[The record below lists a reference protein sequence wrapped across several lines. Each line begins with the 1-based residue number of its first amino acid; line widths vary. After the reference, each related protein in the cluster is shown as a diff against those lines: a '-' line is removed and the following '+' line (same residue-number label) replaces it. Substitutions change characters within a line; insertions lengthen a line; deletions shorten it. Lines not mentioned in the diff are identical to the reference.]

1 MDFDYLCLSI
11 NLRMIKKTL
20 CILFFLTCHIIGF
33 SQTEEILPPDFIKTI
48 TFKGSTSQA
57 QLPILRLGE
66 PFSLEFDALTGNEE
80 DFYYKIEYFDFD
92 WKPSQ
97 LVKGEYLKGIDN
109 VRIINYLN
117 SLNTYQMYS
126 HYDLRIPNRQTKGLL
141 KSGNYM
147 ITIYDDYDE
156 VMFSRKFMIVE
167 DIATVGV
174 QAKRTRNFETI
185 NEKQIVNI
193 KINSGS
199 INLNNPLET
208 IKTLIIQNN
217 NLNTAISDLKPQYT
231 IGREL
236 IYRYDDEASFWA
248 GNEYLNFETK
258 NVRTASLGIQF
269 IDLKDLYHSYL
280 FKQINRKN
288 RPYTWNP
295 DINGNFLVNAID
307 VDNIDVQADYTLV
320 HFTLLEDE
328 FVDKDVYVYGNFNN
342 FAIED
347 MTRMFYNR
355 ESGNYECILKL
366 KQGFYNYKF
375 VTVDSDGNLDEGAI
389 SGNFWQTENNY
400 KVLVY
405 YRDLGARFDRL
416 IGFGETNSERIR
428 N

>member
-1 MDFDYLCLSI
+1 MIIFTSAI
-11 NLRMIKKTL
+11 NDTMTRKFIY
-20 CILFFLTCHIIGF
+20 ILLAVITPFFGA
-33 SQTEEILPPDFIKTI
+33 SQVEEILPPDFIKTI
-48 TFKGSTSQA
+48 KFKGSTSQA

-80 DFYYKIEYFDFD
+80 DFHYKIEYFNFD
-92 WKPSQ
+92 WTPSQ
-97 LVKGEYLKGIDN
+97 LVKGEYLRGVDN

-126 HYDLRIPNRQTKGLL
+126 HYDLRIPNQQTRGLL

-156 VMFSRKFMIVE
+156 VMFSRRFMIVE

-174 QAKRTRNFETI
+174 LAKRTRNFETI

-193 KINSGS
+193 KINSGGT
-199 INLNNPLET
+199 NLVNPLET
-208 IKTLIIQNN
+208 VKTLIIQNN
-217 NLNTAISDLKPQYT
+217 NLNTAISNLKPQFT
-231 IGREL
+231 IGNEL
-236 IYRYDDEASFWA
+236 IYRYDEEASFWA

-269 IDLKDLYHSYL
+269 IDLQDLYHSYL
-280 FKQINRKN
+280 FKQISRKN

-295 DINGNFLVNAID
+295 DINGNFLINAID
-307 VDNIDVQADYTLV
+307 VDNIDTQADYTLV
-320 HFTLLEDE
+320 HFTLLEKE
-328 FVDKDVYVYGNFNN
+328 FTDRDVYVYGNFNN
-342 FAIED
+342 FTIED
-347 MTRMFYNR
+347 MTRMYYNR
-355 ESGNYECILKL
+355 EAGAYECILKL

-375 VTVDSDGNLDEGAI
+375 VTVDSDGFIDEGAI
-389 SGNFWQTENNY
+389 GGNFWQTENNY

-416 IGFGETNSERIR
+416 IGFGETNSERIQ

>member
-1 MDFDYLCLSI
+1 MF
-11 NLRMIKKTL
+11 KK
-20 CILFFLTCHIIGF
+20 LFFALFFIAIANVSF
-33 SQTEEILPPDFIKTI
+33 AQVEEILPPDFIKTI

-80 DFYYKIEYFDFD
+80 DFYYRIDYFNYD
-92 WKPSQ
+92 WTPSQ
-97 LVKGEYLKGIDN
+97 LVKGEYLRGVDD

-117 SLNTYQMYS
+117 SLNTFQMYS
-126 HYDLRIPNRQTKGLL
+126 HYDIQIPNQQTRGLL

-147 ITIYDDYDE
+147 ITVYDDYDE

-167 DIATVGV
+167 DVVSVGV
-174 QAKRTRNFETI
+174 EARRTRNFETI

-193 KINSGS
+193 KVNSGS
-199 INLNNPLET
+199 LNLNNPLET
-208 IKTLIIQNN
+208 IKTLVIQNN
-217 NLNTAISDLKPQYT
+217 NLATAITNIKPQFT
-231 IGREL
+231 VGNEL
-236 IYRYDDEASFWA
+236 IYRYDNELSFWG

-258 NVRTASLGIQF
+258 NVRSASLGIRY
-269 IDLKDLYHSYL
+269 IGLEDLYHSYL
-280 FKQINRKN
+280 FTQISRRD

-295 DINGNFLVNAID
+295 DVNGNFLVNAIG
-307 VDNIDVQADYTLV
+307 VDNLDTQADYTLV
-320 HFTLLEDE
+320 HFSLQEQE
-328 FVDKDVYVYGNFNN
+328 FTDRDVYVYGNFNN
-342 FAIED
+342 FALED
-347 MTRMFYNR
+347 MTRMTYNR
-355 ESGNYECILKL
+355 EAGQYECILKL

-375 VTVDSDGNLDEGAI
+375 VTLDLDGNLDEGAI

-400 KVLVY
+400 KVLIY

>member
-1 MDFDYLCLSI
+1 
-11 NLRMIKKTL
+11 MIKKASLIL
-20 CILFFLTCHIIGF
+20 CLLFSVSIF
-33 SQTEEILPPDFIKTI
+33 SQAEEILPPDFIKTI

-66 PFSLEFDALTGNEE
+66 PFTLEFDALTGNEE
-80 DFYYKIEYFDFD
+80 DFYYKIEHFDFD

-97 LVKGEYLKGIDN
+97 LVKGEYLRGVDN

-117 SLNTYQMYS
+117 SLNTYQIYS
-126 HYDLRIPNRQTKGLL
+126 HYDLRIPNIQTKGLL

-156 VMFSRKFMIVE
+156 IMFSRKFMVVE
-167 DIATVGV
+167 DLVTVGV
-174 QAKRTRNFETI
+174 QPSRTRDFETI
-185 NEKQIVNI
+185 NEKQTVYL
-193 KINSGS
+193 KINTNG

-208 IKTLIIQNN
+208 VKVKIIQNN
-217 NLNTAISDLKPQYT
+217 NLKTAISDLKPQYT
-231 IGREL
+231 TNSEL
-236 IYRYDDEASFWA
+236 IYRYDEEASFWA
-248 GNEYLNFETK
+248 GNEYLNFESK
-258 NVRTASLGIQF
+258 NVRVANLGIQF
-269 IDLKDLYHSYL
+269 IDLKELYHSYL
-280 FKQINRKN
+280 FKQISRKN

-295 DINGNFLVNAID
+295 DINGNFLINAVG
-307 VDNIDVQADYTLV
+307 VDNIDTQADYTVV

-328 FVDKDVYVYGNFNN
+328 IIGKDVHVYGNFNN
-342 FAIED
+342 FEIED

-355 ESGNYECILKL
+355 ESGQYECSFKL

-375 VTVDSDGNLDEGAI
+375 VTVDLDGTIDEGAI

-400 KVLVY
+400 KTLVY

-416 IGFGETNSERIR
+416 IGFGEADSERIT